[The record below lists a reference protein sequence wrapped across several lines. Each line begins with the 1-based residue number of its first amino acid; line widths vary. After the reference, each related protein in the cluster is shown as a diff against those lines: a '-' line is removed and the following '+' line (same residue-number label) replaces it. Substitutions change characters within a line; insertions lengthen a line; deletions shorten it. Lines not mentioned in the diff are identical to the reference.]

1 MGVNFMNKLNDLLEK
16 LARPLKDYSSCLL
29 RIGLGVSF
37 FLHGYGKVPIQQ
49 GFIDWL
55 ASKGLPFAEL
65 TAFLVAWGE
74 MLAGI
79 GILIGGLV
87 GLRTPIV
94 GNIITRLSGGAVMVI
109 MIGALLLAHS
119 NWGIFFGERGSILFA
134 SEQLFLLLLGTYFA
148 IKGNDHQLL
157 LLRLLR

>member
-1 MGVNFMNKLNDLLEK
+1 MNKLNDLLEK

-55 ASKGLPFAEL
+55 ASKGIPFADL

-74 MLAGI
+74 MLSGI
-79 GILIGGLV
+79 GILIGGLI
-87 GLRTPIV
+87 GLSLPTI
-94 GNIITRLSGGAVMVI
+94 GNLITRLSGGAVMVI

-119 NWGIFFGERGSILFA
+119 DWAIFIGERGSILFA

-148 IKGNDHQLL
+148 IKGNDH
-157 LLRLLR
+157 

>member
-55 ASKGLPFAEL
+55 ASKGIPFAEL

-79 GILIGGLV
+79 GIHSERSGTASV
-87 GLRTPIV
+87 VFSRV
-94 GNIITRLSGGAVMVI
+94 GNGLSRGGV
-109 MIGALLLAHS
+109 
-119 NWGIFFGERGSILFA
+119 
-134 SEQLFLLLLGTYFA
+134 SE
-148 IKGNDHQLL
+148 
-157 LLRLLR
+157 

>member
-55 ASKGLPFAEL
+55 ASKGIPYAEL

-74 MLAGI
+74 MLSGI
-79 GILIGGLV
+79 GILIGGLI
-87 GLRTPIV
+87 GLSLPTI

-119 NWGIFFGERGSILFA
+119 DWAIFIGERGSILFA

-148 IKGNDHQLL
+148 IKGNDH
-157 LLRLLR
+157 

>member
-55 ASKGLPFAEL
+55 ASKGIPFADL

-74 MLAGI
+74 MLSGI
-79 GILIGGLV
+79 GILIGGLI
-87 GLRTPIV
+87 GLSLPTI

-119 NWGIFFGERGSILFA
+119 DWAIFIGARGAILFA
-134 SEQLFLLLLGTYFA
+134 SEQLFLLLLGTFFA
-148 IKGNDHQLL
+148 IRGNNNL
-157 LLRLLR
+157 